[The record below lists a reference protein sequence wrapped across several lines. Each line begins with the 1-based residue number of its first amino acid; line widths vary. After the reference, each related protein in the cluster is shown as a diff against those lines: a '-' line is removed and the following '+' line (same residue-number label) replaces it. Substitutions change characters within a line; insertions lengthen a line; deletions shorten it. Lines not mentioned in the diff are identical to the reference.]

1 MITTEDIASLLAK
14 AWPLSFTPVNIMA
27 GFRKSG
33 AFPLNPGEVTDRHI
47 APSKG
52 VLRKEASPQVTAVS
66 TSSPPA
72 SLALSPRSSC
82 SFTSEQHELYQR
94 RYAEGFDLPDPDYQ
108 RWVEMHHAEEIRSAE
123 SLVTH
128 ASGASIEERNSD
140 ALSDILSLP
149 EPAND
154 TRRRRRRALNSTA
167 VTLTD
172 DDILSSIKT
181 KEANKLEK
189 EAEKEKRRLEREQKK
204 REREEKRL
212 ELEQQKREKQRAKKG
227 RGGGDK
233 RRLRSVNSGLSSS
246 TPELNSLFTE
256 KCVLS
261 DSESDAECPLC
272 GLTFLEDDSGSPWV
286 CCDGCQ
292 SWYDFKCT
300 SLSNPKRLPRK
311 FFCNACCI

>member
-1 MITTEDIASLLAK
+1 
-14 AWPLSFTPVNIMA
+14 
-27 GFRKSG
+27 
-33 AFPLNPGEVTDRHI
+33 
-47 APSKG
+47 
-52 VLRKEASPQVTAVS
+52 
-66 TSSPPA
+66 
-72 SLALSPRSSC
+72 
-82 SFTSEQHELYQR
+82 
-94 RYAEGFDLPDPDYQ
+94 
-108 RWVEMHHAEEIRSAE
+108 MHHAEEIRSAE

-128 ASGASIEERNSD
+128 ASGASIEERSSD

-149 EPAND
+149 EPA
-154 TRRRRRRALNSTA
+154 
-167 VTLTD
+167 TLTD

-212 ELEQQKREKQRAKKG
+212 ELEQQEREKQRAKKG

>member
-1 MITTEDIASLLAK
+1 MEDIASLLAK

-33 AFPLNPGEVTDRHI
+33 ALPLNPGEVTDRHI
-47 APSKG
+47 APSKR

-108 RWVEMHHAEEIRSAE
+108 RWVETPRR
-123 SLVTH
+123 
-128 ASGASIEERNSD
+128 RNTVSRVIGYSC
-140 ALSDILSLP
+140 LRCFNRREKLGCPVLSLP

-227 RGGGDK
+227 RGGGEIK
-233 RRLRSVNSGLSSS
+233 ICKQWALIFY
-246 TPELNSLFTE
+246 TSLFTE

-261 DSESDAECPLC
+261 DSESDVECPLC
-272 GLTFLEDDSGSPWV
+272 GLTFLEDDSGSP
-286 CCDGCQ
+286 CDGCQ
-292 SWYDFKCT
+292 SWYDFKCM

>member
-1 MITTEDIASLLAK
+1 
-14 AWPLSFTPVNIMA
+14 MA

-167 VTLTD
+167 VTDL
-172 DDILSSIKT
+172 LSYLPSNLPIPPFS
-181 KEANKLEK
+181 
-189 EAEKEKRRLEREQKK
+189 
-204 REREEKRL
+204 
-212 ELEQQKREKQRAKKG
+212 EL
-227 RGGGDK
+227 
-233 RRLRSVNSGLSSS
+233 LYFPPLLPWIYNVH
-246 TPELNSLFTE
+246 
-256 KCVLS
+256 VLYS
-261 DSESDAECPLC
+261 
-272 GLTFLEDDSGSPWV
+272 
-286 CCDGCQ
+286 
-292 SWYDFKCT
+292 
-300 SLSNPKRLPRK
+300 RK
-311 FFCNACCI
+311 FLNDGNCCIPP